1 MNYKFFPN
9 FATNISNNSTII
21 IFSGWNKFL
30 RKLHFVILFVK
41 ICICKNTRSPTILS
55 ETRTILKILDDC
67 QETQISDIFWAR
79 KSFKSSSTIRPFE
92 RKKEGSNKV
101 AMRSQIFPANTNFP
115 CYFWN
120 IVRSEKMKRE
130 RFEAIWRDWPSRIL
144 FSSACC
150 IESISSSFIISSILQ
165 GSRRFLKT
173 WPGHNST
180 TKDGSLFFFT
190 SGTSCCLVQG
200 ELLFRRNLQA
210 VRKKDIL
217 WVKYRNKMQF
227 VWKNIK
233 Q

>member
-1 MNYKFFPN
+1 MKQEQFR
-9 FATNISNNSTII
+9 
-21 IFSGWNKFL
+21 KFL
-30 RKLHFVILFVK
+30 TIAKKHKSYIFFGPESHSNHRTPSDLSNEKKRVAIKWRWEVK
-41 ICICKNTRSPTILS
+41 YFLR
-55 ETRTILKILDDC
+55 TRTFHVISGILCAL
-67 QETQISDIFWAR
+67 
-79 KSFKSSSTIRPFE
+79 
-92 RKKEGSNKV
+92 
-101 AMRSQIFPANTNFP
+101 
-115 CYFWN
+115 
-120 IVRSEKMKRE
+120 KRWKGK

-190 SGTSCCLVQG
+190 NGTSCCLVQG
-200 ELLFRRNLQA
+200 ELLFRRSLQA

-217 WVKYRNKMQF
+217 WVKYRNKMHF

-233 Q
+233 R

>member
-9 FATNISNNSTII
+9 FATNISNNWTII

-67 QETQISDIFWAR
+67 KETQISHIFWAR
-79 KSFKSSSTIRPFE
+79 KSFKSSSTIRAFE

-130 RFEAIWRDWPSRIL
+130 TIRGNMTRLTIADIIFFRLLHRIDLKLVHNIVDPSRFPPL
-144 FSSACC
+144 F
-150 IESISSSFIISSILQ
+150 EDV
-165 GSRRFLKT
+165 T
-173 WPGHNST
+173 WT
-180 TKDGSLFFFT
+180 
-190 SGTSCCLVQG
+190 
-200 ELLFRRNLQA
+200 
-210 VRKKDIL
+210 
-217 WVKYRNKMQF
+217 
-227 VWKNIK
+227 
-233 Q
+233 